1 MKPKE
6 RVIRAIEFNSPD
18 RMPIC
23 SFHLPTK
30 KFSDFLINSIK
41 YKTDIMMT
49 SFIYKRKKIDKET
62 AIDSWGCTWKSLG
75 NMGEVVNSPLKD
87 WNNLINLKAP
97 DYANFHSLLFIRL
110 SRLIFRKKFLI
121 GALPDM
127 VFSLCQFLRGYTEF
141 MIDLY
146 ENRDEM
152 IKLVSIIT
160 ELNLKLIDIYADLR
174 MDAVMGWD
182 DFGLQNSLMISP
194 EMFREIFKPAY
205 KAIIERTH
213 QHGMKFI
220 LHSCGYIIDIIE
232 DFIEIGLDVLQCDQQ
247 DNMGI
252 DNLNE
257 RYGGRIT
264 FFCPVDIQTTLPSDD
279 IDKIRMK
286 ALELRRTLGGHKG
299 GLIGK
304 VYPTP
309 KDIGVSEK
317 NIGVMLKAFREK

>member
-1 MKPKE
+1 MKSKE
-6 RVIRAIEFNSPD
+6 RVIRAIEFRSPD
-18 RMPIC
+18 RVPIC
-23 SFHLPTK
+23 SFHLPTR
-30 KFSDFLINSIK
+30 KFGDFLINSIK

-62 AIDSWGCTWKSLG
+62 AMDSWGAVWRSLG
-75 NMGEVVNSPLKD
+75 NKGEVISSPLKD
-87 WNNLINLKAP
+87 WSNLDNLKVP
-97 DYANFHSLLFIRL
+97 DYADSKSLFFIRL
-110 SRLIFRKKFLI
+110 SRMIFKRKFLI

-127 VFSLCQFLRGYTEF
+127 VFSLCQYLRGFTEF

-146 ENRDEM
+146 EYKDEM
-152 IKLVSIIT
+152 IKLASIIT
-160 ELNLKLIDIYADLR
+160 ELNLRLIDRYADLK

-182 DFGLQNSLMISP
+182 DLGLQNSLMISP
-194 EMFREIFKPAY
+194 EMFQEVFKPAY
-205 KAIIERTH
+205 KAMIDRAHER
-213 QHGMKFI
+213 GMKFI

-232 DFIEIGLDVLQCDQQ
+232 DFVEIGLDVIQCDQQ

-252 DNLNE
+252 DNLNK

-264 FFCPVDIQTTLPSDD
+264 FFCPADIQTTLPSDD
-279 IDKIRMK
+279 PEKIRLK
-286 ALELRRTLGGHKG
+286 ALELKSKLGGHDG

-317 NIGVMLKAFREK
+317 SIGVMLKAFRE